1 MSLNP
6 WKDNGDNLEGG
17 ILGRVTQYY
26 RWILSAAWALLHWWF
41 SDGSCYW
48 TWWNMV
54 EHGGTESDFHD
65 EKSLFSHGAAD
76 AATVFIHFRNANVDH
91 ADLCSSIMEH
101 VGPRLKIACPIA
113 PVYREANLPST
124 IWVLGVW
131 ISENSWVAKPTKLFF
146 CAENRVPPKFHGW
159 SLNSHGWH
167 MFTWQI

>member
-17 ILGRVTQYY
+17 ILGRFTPLSMNPLRYTGPYPLMVQ
-26 RWILSAAWALLHWWF
+26 RWFMLLNMM
-41 SDGSCYW
+41 
-48 TWWNMV
+48 NMV

-76 AATVFIHFRNANVDH
+76 AATVFIHFRNAHVDH
-91 ADLCSSIMEH
+91 VGLCSSIMEH

-124 IWVLGVW
+124 I
-131 ISENSWVAKPTKLFF
+131 
-146 CAENRVPPKFHGW
+146 
-159 SLNSHGWH
+159 
-167 MFTWQI
+167 